1 MEPREVARRF
11 VERVNEHDVDGLA
24 ALMTDDHRFIDA
36 LGESGTGREELR
48 RGWEGYFRLVP
59 DYHIEVE
66 EVFSD
71 GPVVVLLGTARGTYS
86 PDGLHDVED
95 AWQVPAAWRARV
107 ANGLVAE
114 WRVYVDN
121 DPLRRR
127 MAAHKPEAKA

>member
-1 MEPREVARRF
+1 MEPREVARKF
-11 VERVNEHDVDGLA
+11 VERINEHDVDGLS

-48 RGWEGYFRLVP
+48 RGWEGYFALVP
-59 DYHIEVE
+59 DYRIDIE

-71 GPVVVLLGTARGTYS
+71 GPVVVLLGTARGTYGPEGS
-86 PDGLHDVED
+86 RRVED
-95 AWQVPAAWRARV
+95 AWLVPAAWRARV
-107 ANGLVAE
+107 TEGRVAE

-127 MAAHKPEAKA
+127 IAAHGPQAEA